1 MENRCIC
8 CGEVIP
14 EGRMVCKNCEIEAEN
29 RLTMKQRKRVSDC
42 SEQPSKNRTRLF
54 MWGRQK
60 GATKGVRA
68 AL

>member
-29 RLTMKQRKRVSDC
+29 RLTLEQKKRASGSTEQPGKNKRRLFVWRSKKQR
-42 SEQPSKNRTRLF
+42 LF
-54 MWGRQK
+54 K
-60 GATKGVRA
+60 
-68 AL
+68 